1 MKNILICYN
10 ERTTE
15 EDKTSLENYFK
26 NDFFEGNS
34 EIACEFIYDKA
45 AFDGKK
51 QAIECNA
58 YDAIVVLCELTWE
71 GHTSAQ
77 LWGIELVQQELCL
90 NPHVFTPVLFVSLFS
105 QAEILQREPH
115 KKIIAAYALGY
126 HFIQLPIA
134 TKDDIDRFYCMER
147 VGTLE
152 KEDAYHFASRKAM
165 VQAIRHDVKN
175 TSESIEISRQRLL
188 KLLETA
194 AEGYQQRA
202 QEIKTKM
209 GVSPL
214 TVEDIIAI
222 CNEIEPWFVDEYT
235 RSSSS
240 EEGAN
245 TPKNYK
251 VLFLEDEKKLLNTL
265 KIEAKKQGIDILHY
279 TQTSKALKKIKQDE
293 SNEIKVVV
301 VDFRIWDKPEDYYNQ
316 RMLEPQ
322 GYRFIEKVV
331 AMGHYCV
338 FIALSELP
346 RMFQHRISSLSSI
359 LIVPE
364 NKQLVLSTPEQ
375 RANFIQKLH
384 YWAADTEEKLKVNAF
399 GSEKLFEFYKW
410 LLMQK
415 KTLKKIDAEAIKLIN
430 SFKNEINNNTTS
442 NVYKAPTTTEIL
454 NKITGYREEWNNIY
468 EGYPDDVYIKEWIGK
483 IVDRIK
489 NKGEL
494 VREIEIE
501 IREKLGVIKG
511 SEREKNIFNKIKE
524 KALIIGKN
532 IQSKIDDVY
541 NQLEDKEKVSIFNKL
556 EIEMRILNFIKDENT
571 FINKLIV
578 RRFAIYLYY
587 WIEEK
592 FEKYKIARV
601 NDFLINGKIDTNDA
615 TYKKPDNRITSKCLY
630 LTHKQGKKQGDKKG
644 KDIKSLQDIAL
655 TFEERIF
662 FRNNVP
668 DLYNEIK

>member
-1 MKNILICYN
+1 MIEKTLICLN
-10 ERTTE
+10 K
-15 EDKTSLENYFK
+15 DLKFLENYIK
-26 NDFFEGNS
+26 NDFFKKNPK
-34 EIACEFIYDKA
+34 IACEFVYDKA

-51 QAIECNA
+51 QAIENNA

-71 GHTSAQ
+71 GHTFAQ

-90 NPHVFTPVLFVSLFS
+90 SPHVFTPVLFVSLFS

-134 TKDDIDRFYCMER
+134 TEEDEDIDRFYHMER

-175 TSESIEISRQRLL
+175 TPESIEISRQRLL

-202 QEIKTKM
+202 EEIKPKLGET
-209 GVSPL
+209 SL
-214 TVEDIIAI
+214 TVKDIIAI

-235 RSSSS
+235 HPSSS

-251 VLFLEDEKKLLNTL
+251 VLFLEDEKNLLDNL
-265 KIEAKKQGIDILHY
+265 KIEAKGKIKIIHC
-279 TQTSKALKKIKQDE
+279 TQTSQALKKIEQDT

-301 VDFRIWDKPEDYYNQ
+301 VDFRIWDKPEDYYGQ

-322 GYRFIEKVV
+322 GYRFIENVV

-364 NKQLVLSTPEQ
+364 NKQLVLSTAEQ
-375 RANFIQKLH
+375 RANFIQKLC
-384 YWAADTEEKLKVNAF
+384 YWAADTEERLKVNAF

-415 KTLKKIDAEAIKLIN
+415 KEPEEIDIDAETIKLIN
-430 SFKNEINNNTTS
+430 SFKEIIGGDVGRIYEAKNFMNFPIFKDEYNSRTEWNLNGKSLSDDEYFDNWCKSVINRNNNRE
-442 NVYKAPTTTEIL
+442 NKGNLDEEIKQVL
-454 NKITGYREEWNNIY
+454 DIEKDNDVKNFYNLIPKRLREKIGYNFSDEQRE
-468 EGYPDDVYIKEWIGK
+468 K
-483 IVDRIK
+483 IVKIQKGKDKRTIDFEEDKSTFIIK
-489 NKGEL
+489 
-494 VREIEIE
+494 
-501 IREKLGVIKG
+501 
-511 SEREKNIFNKIKE
+511 
-524 KALIIGKN
+524 LII
-532 IQSKIDDVY
+532 
-541 NQLEDKEKVSIFNKL
+541 
-556 EIEMRILNFIKDENT
+556 
-571 FINKLIV
+571 

-587 WIEEK
+587 W
-592 FEKYKIARV
+592 FEKNNFKDKRITKL
-601 NDFLINGKIDTNDA
+601 NLFLQEGKIHKNA
-615 TYKKPDNRITSKCLY
+615 TDYPKTPDNRITSKCLF

-668 DLYNEIK
+668 DLYDKIK

>member
-45 AFDGKK
+45 AFDRKK
-51 QAIECNA
+51 QAIENNA

-134 TKDDIDRFYCMER
+134 TKDDMDRFYRMER

-175 TSESIEISRQRLL
+175 IPESIEISRRRLL
-188 KLLETA
+188 NFLETVS
-194 AEGYQQRA
+194 EGYKQRA
-202 QEIKTKM
+202 EEIKTKM
-209 GVSPL
+209 GASPL

-235 RSSSS
+235 HPSSS

-251 VLFLEDEKKLLNTL
+251 VLFLEDEANLLDDL
-265 KIEAKKQGIDILHY
+265 EKEAQGKIQIIHC
-279 TQTSKALKKIKQDE
+279 TQTSEALKKIEQDT

-331 AMGHYCV
+331 AMGHYCI

-364 NKQLVLSTPEQ
+364 NKQLVLSTPQQ
-375 RANFIQKLH
+375 RANFIQKLC
-384 YWAADTEEKLKVNAF
+384 YWAADTEERLKVNAF

-415 KTLKKIDAEAIKLIN
+415 KEPKEIDIDAETIKLIN
-430 SFKNEINNNTTS
+430 SFKEIIGGDVGRIYEAKNFMNFPIFKDEYNSRTEWNLNGKSLSDDEYFDNWCKSVINRNNNRE
-442 NVYKAPTTTEIL
+442 NKGNLDEEIKQVL
-454 NKITGYREEWNNIY
+454 DIEKDNDVKNFYNLIPKRLREKIGYNFSDEQRE
-468 EGYPDDVYIKEWIGK
+468 K
-483 IVDRIK
+483 IVKIQKGKDKRTIDFEEDKSTFIIK
-489 NKGEL
+489 
-494 VREIEIE
+494 
-501 IREKLGVIKG
+501 
-511 SEREKNIFNKIKE
+511 
-524 KALIIGKN
+524 LII
-532 IQSKIDDVY
+532 
-541 NQLEDKEKVSIFNKL
+541 
-556 EIEMRILNFIKDENT
+556 
-571 FINKLIV
+571 

-587 WIEEK
+587 W
-592 FEKYKIARV
+592 FEKNNFKDKRITKL
-601 NDFLINGKIDTNDA
+601 NLFLQEGKIHKNA
-615 TYKKPDNRITSKCLY
+615 TDYPKNPDNRITSKCLF

-644 KDIKSLQDIAL
+644 KDIKSLRDIAL

-668 DLYNEIK
+668 DLYDKIK

>member
-45 AFDGKK
+45 AFDRKK
-51 QAIECNA
+51 QAIENNA

-134 TKDDIDRFYCMER
+134 TKDDMARFYRMER

-175 TSESIEISRQRLL
+175 IPESIEISRRRLL
-188 KLLETA
+188 NFLETVS
-194 AEGYQQRA
+194 EGYKQRA
-202 QEIKTKM
+202 EEIKTKM
-209 GVSPL
+209 GASPL

-235 RSSSS
+235 HPSSS

-251 VLFLEDEKKLLNTL
+251 VLFLEDEANLLDVVEKEAQG
-265 KIEAKKQGIDILHY
+265 KIQIIHC
-279 TQTSKALKKIKQDE
+279 TQTSEALKKIEQDT

-331 AMGHYCV
+331 AMGHYCI

-364 NKQLVLSTPEQ
+364 NKQLVLSTPQQ
-375 RANFIQKLH
+375 RANFIQKLC
-384 YWAADTEEKLKVNAF
+384 YWAADTEERLKVNAF

-415 KTLKKIDAEAIKLIN
+415 KEPKEIDIDAETIKLIN
-430 SFKNEINNNTTS
+430 SFKEIIGGDVGRIYEAKNFMNFPIFKDEYNSRTEWNLNGKSLSDDEYFDNWCKSVINRNNNRE
-442 NVYKAPTTTEIL
+442 NKGNLDEEIKQVL
-454 NKITGYREEWNNIY
+454 DIEKDNDVKNFYNLIPKRLREKIGYNFSDEQRE
-468 EGYPDDVYIKEWIGK
+468 K
-483 IVDRIK
+483 IVKIQKGKDKRTIDFEEDKSTFIIK
-489 NKGEL
+489 
-494 VREIEIE
+494 
-501 IREKLGVIKG
+501 
-511 SEREKNIFNKIKE
+511 
-524 KALIIGKN
+524 LII
-532 IQSKIDDVY
+532 
-541 NQLEDKEKVSIFNKL
+541 
-556 EIEMRILNFIKDENT
+556 
-571 FINKLIV
+571 

-587 WIEEK
+587 W
-592 FEKYKIARV
+592 FEKNNFKDKRITKL
-601 NDFLINGKIDTNDA
+601 NLFLQEGKIHKNA
-615 TYKKPDNRITSKCLY
+615 TDYPKNPDNRITSKCLF

-644 KDIKSLQDIAL
+644 KDIKSLRDIAL

-668 DLYNEIK
+668 DLYDKIK

>member
-1 MKNILICYN
+1 MIKKTLICLN
-10 ERTTE
+10 E
-15 EDKTSLENYFK
+15 DLKFLENYFQK
-26 NDFFEGNS
+26 NFFEGNS

-45 AFDGKK
+45 AFDRKK
-51 QAIECNA
+51 QAIENNA

-71 GHTSAQ
+71 GHAFAQ

-134 TKDDIDRFYCMER
+134 TEDDMARFYRMER

-175 TSESIEISRQRLL
+175 TPESIEISRQRLL

-202 QEIKTKM
+202 EEIKTKM
-209 GVSPL
+209 EASPL

-235 RSSSS
+235 HPSSS
-240 EEGAN
+240 EEGS
-245 TPKNYK
+245 TPPKNYK

-279 TQTSKALKKIKQDE
+279 TQTSKALKKIEQDT

-301 VDFRIWDKPEDYYNQ
+301 VDFRIWDKPEDYYGQ

-375 RANFIQKLH
+375 RVHFIQKLC

-415 KTLKKIDAEAIKLIN
+415 EELEKIDTEAIKLIK
-430 SFKNEINNNTTS
+430 SFEKEINNNKS
-442 NVYKAPTTTEIL
+442 NIF
-454 NKITGYREEWNNIY
+454 
-468 EGYPDDVYIKEWIGK
+468 IKEFKETKELLESKSYKSEWKIEEKELSNKQYVEKWVEKIFENYWKEKVWTNLLKADIRNILESDGRGDDIIEKYFEEFKNINGKSDFNKHKEKIGESLEGVISIGK
-483 IVDRIK
+483 LK
-489 NKGEL
+489 
-494 VREIEIE
+494 
-501 IREKLGVIKG
+501 
-511 SEREKNIFNKIKE
+511 NKIKE
-524 KALIIGKN
+524 LN
-532 IQSKIDDVY
+532 Y
-541 NQLEDKEKVSIFNKL
+541 NEDRE
-556 EIEMRILNFIKDENT
+556 T
-571 FINKLIV
+571 FVNKLII

-587 WIEEK
+587 WIEKEFSEENLIK
-592 FEKYKIARV
+592 NHKIAAVNYFFIKYKFDK
-601 NDFLINGKIDTNDA
+601 NE
-615 TYKKPDNRITSKCLY
+615 TYKKPDNRITSKCLR
-630 LTHKQGKKQGDKKG
+630 LTPNTGRRT
-644 KDIKSLQDIAL
+644 INSLQDIAL
-655 TFEERIF
+655 TFEEVIF
-662 FRNNVP
+662 FRNNES
-668 DLYNEIK
+668 DLYDKIK

>member
-1 MKNILICYN
+1 MIKKTLICLN
-10 ERTTE
+10 E
-15 EDKTSLENYFK
+15 DLSFLENYFK
-26 NDFFEGNS
+26 NVFFEGNS
-34 EIACEFIYDKA
+34 KIACDFIYDKV
-45 AFDGKK
+45 AFDRKK
-51 QAIECNA
+51 QAIENNA
-58 YDAIVVLCELTWE
+58 YDVIVVLCEITWE

-90 NPHVFTPVLFVSLFS
+90 NPHIFTPVLFVSLFS
-105 QAEILQREPH
+105 QAQILQREPH

-134 TKDDIDRFYCMER
+134 TKDDMNRFYNMER

-175 TSESIEISRQRLL
+175 TPESIEISRQRLL

-202 QEIKTKM
+202 EEIKTKK
-209 GVSPL
+209 GASPL

-240 EEGAN
+240 EEGS
-245 TPKNYK
+245 TPPKNYK
-251 VLFLEDEKKLLNTL
+251 VLFLEDEKNLLDNL
-265 KIEAKKQGIDILHY
+265 KIEAKGKIEIIHS
-279 TQTSKALKKIKQDE
+279 TQTSEALKRIKQDE

-338 FIALSELP
+338 FIVLSELP
-346 RMFQHRISSLSSI
+346 KMFQHRISSLSPI
-359 LIVPE
+359 QIVPE
-364 NKQLVLSTPEQ
+364 NKQLVLSTAEQ

-384 YWAADTEEKLKVNAF
+384 YWAADTEERLKVNAF
-399 GSEKLFEFYKW
+399 GSQKLFEFYKW
-410 LLMQK
+410 LLMRK
-415 KTLKKIDAEAIKLIN
+415 EALEKIDDEAKNLIDNFKEIIGGDVGRIYEAKNFIGFPIFEEAYNNSKTEWNLNEKPLSDDEYIDNWCKSVINRNNNRENKGNLDEEIKQVLDIEKDNDVKNFYNLIPKRLREKIGYNFSDEQREKIVKIQKGKDKRTIDFEEDKTTFIIKLI
-430 SFKNEINNNTTS
+430 I
-442 NVYKAPTTTEIL
+442 
-454 NKITGYREEWNNIY
+454 
-468 EGYPDDVYIKEWIGK
+468 
-483 IVDRIK
+483 
-489 NKGEL
+489 
-494 VREIEIE
+494 
-501 IREKLGVIKG
+501 
-511 SEREKNIFNKIKE
+511 
-524 KALIIGKN
+524 
-532 IQSKIDDVY
+532 
-541 NQLEDKEKVSIFNKL
+541 
-556 EIEMRILNFIKDENT
+556 
-571 FINKLIV
+571 

-587 WIEEK
+587 W
-592 FEKYKIARV
+592 FEKNNFKDKRITKL
-601 NDFLINGKIDTNDA
+601 NLFLQEGKIHKNA
-615 TYKKPDNRITSKCLY
+615 TDYPKNPDNRITSKCLY

-655 TFEERIF
+655 TFEEVTF
-662 FRNNVP
+662 FRNKEP
-668 DLYNEIK
+668 DLYNKIK

>member
-1 MKNILICYN
+1 MIKKTLICLN
-10 ERTTE
+10 E
-15 EDKTSLENYFK
+15 DLKFLENYFQ
-26 NDFFEGNS
+26 NDFFKKNPK
-34 EIACEFIYDKA
+34 IVCEFIYDKA

-71 GHTSAQ
+71 GHAFAQ
-77 LWGIELVQQELCL
+77 LWGIELVQQEICL
-90 NPHVFTPVLFVSLFS
+90 NPHIFTPVLFVSLFS
-105 QAEILQREPH
+105 QVEILQWEPH

-134 TKDDIDRFYCMER
+134 TKDDMNRFYNIER

-202 QEIKTKM
+202 EEIKTKM

-235 RSSSS
+235 HPSSS

-251 VLFLEDEKKLLNTL
+251 VLFLEDEKNLLDNL
-265 KIEAKKQGIDILHY
+265 KIEAKGKIEIIHS
-279 TQTSKALKKIKQDE
+279 TQTSEALKEIDE
-293 SNEIKVVV
+293 DKRNEIKVVV
-301 VDFRIWDKPEDYYNQ
+301 VDFRIWDKPEDYYDQ

-364 NKQLVLSTPEQ
+364 NKQLVLSTPQQ
-375 RANFIQKLH
+375 RANFIQKLC
-384 YWAADTEEKLKVNAF
+384 YWAADTEERLKVNAF
-399 GSEKLFEFYKW
+399 GSEKIFEFYKW

-415 KTLKKIDAEAIKLIN
+415 KEPEEIDIDAETIKLIN

-442 NVYKAPTTTEIL
+442 NVYKAPTTIGIL
-454 NKITGYREEWNNIY
+454 NKITGYKEEWNNIY
-468 EGYPDDVYIKEWIGK
+468 EGYPDDVYIKEWIRKKLSQYNKDQIAQNIKRCPMGLVYDIK
-483 IVDRIK
+483 KFLNGGNDRAEEIF
-489 NKGEL
+489 GIF
-494 VREIEIE
+494 REINESNIPFEINN
-501 IREKLGVIKG
+501 IYDSVLTPDEK
-511 SEREKNIFNKIKE
+511 E
-524 KALIIGKN
+524 
-532 IQSKIDDVY
+532 
-541 NQLEDKEKVSIFNKL
+541 SIVEELKRNMK
-556 EIEMRILNFIKDENT
+556 ILNFIEDEDT

-587 WIEEK
+587 WIEKEFSEEDLIRK
-592 FEKYKIARV
+592 HKIAAVNYFLIKYKFDK
-601 NDFLINGKIDTNDA
+601 NE
-615 TYKKPDNRITSKCLY
+615 TYKKPDNRITSKCLR
-630 LTHKQGKKQGDKKG
+630 LTPNTGRRT
-644 KDIKSLQDIAL
+644 INTLQDIAL
-655 TFEERIF
+655 TFEEVIF

>member
-1 MKNILICYN
+1 MIKKTLICLN
-10 ERTTE
+10 E
-15 EDKTSLENYFK
+15 DLKFLENYFQ
-26 NDFFEGNS
+26 NDFFKENS
-34 EIACEFIYDKA
+34 DIIYEFVYDKA
-45 AFDGKK
+45 TFGRKK
-51 QAIECNA
+51 QAIENNA

-71 GHTSAQ
+71 GHTFAQ
-77 LWGIELVQQELCL
+77 LWGIELVQQAICL
-90 NPHVFTPVLFVSLFS
+90 NPHIFTPVLFVSLFS
-105 QAEILQREPH
+105 QAQILQREPH

-134 TKDDIDRFYCMER
+134 TKDDMDRFYRMER
-147 VGTLE
+147 VSTLE

-175 TSESIEISRQRLL
+175 TPENIEISRRRLL
-188 KLLETA
+188 NLLETVS
-194 AEGYQQRA
+194 EGYKQRA
-202 QEIKTKM
+202 EEIKTKLEET
-209 GVSPL
+209 PL
-214 TVEDIIAI
+214 IVKDIIAI

-235 RSSSS
+235 HPSSS

-251 VLFLEDEKKLLNTL
+251 VLFLEDEKNLLDNL
-265 KIEAKKQGIDILHY
+265 KIEAKGKIEIIHC
-279 TQTSKALKKIKQDE
+279 TQTSEALKEIDE
-293 SNEIKVVV
+293 DKRNEIKVVV
-301 VDFRIWDKPEDYYNQ
+301 VDFRIWDKPEDYYDQ

-375 RANFIQKLH
+375 RANFIQKLC
-384 YWAADTEEKLKVNAF
+384 YWAADTEEKLKFNAF

-410 LLMQK
+410 LLIQK
-415 KTLKKIDAEAIKLIN
+415 KELKKIDTEAIKLIN
-430 SFKNEINNNTTS
+430 NFKNKINNNTTS
-442 NVYKAPTTTEIL
+442 NVYEAPTTTGIL
-454 NKITGYREEWNNIY
+454 NTIKGYKEEWNNIY
-468 EGYPDDVYIKEWIGK
+468 EGYPNDVYIKEWIGK

-489 NKGEL
+489 NKGML
-494 VREIEIE
+494 DGNTKIN
-501 IREKLGVIKG
+501 IRGKLEGVVKRG
-511 SEREKNIFNKIKE
+511 SEREKNIFNKIEE
-524 KALIIGKN
+524 KALTIGKN

-541 NQLEDKEKVSIFNKL
+541 NQLEDKEGVSIFNKL
-556 EIEMRILNFIKDENT
+556 KNNMKILDFNEYKDT
-571 FINKLIV
+571 FINKLII

-615 TYKKPDNRITSKCLY
+615 TYKNPDNRITSKCLR
-630 LTHKQGKKQGDKKG
+630 LTPNTSRRT
-644 KDIKSLQDIAL
+644 INRLQDIAL
-655 TFEERIF
+655 TFEEVIF
-662 FRNNVP
+662 FRKVVP
-668 DLYNEIK
+668 DLYDKIK

>member
-1 MKNILICYN
+1 MIKKTLICLN
-10 ERTTE
+10 E
-15 EDKTSLENYFK
+15 DLKFLENYFQ
-26 NDFFEGNS
+26 NDFFKKNPK
-34 EIACEFIYDKA
+34 IVCEFIYDKA
-45 AFDGKK
+45 AFDRKK
-51 QAIECNA
+51 QAIENNA

-71 GHTSAQ
+71 GHTFAQ

-90 NPHVFTPVLFVSLFS
+90 NPHIFTPVLFVSLFS

-134 TKDDIDRFYCMER
+134 TKDDMNRFYNMER

-175 TSESIEISRQRLL
+175 TPENIEISRQRLL
-188 KLLETA
+188 NLLETVS
-194 AEGYQQRA
+194 EGYKQRA
-202 QEIKTKM
+202 EEIKTKLEET
-209 GVSPL
+209 PL
-214 TVEDIIAI
+214 TVKDIIAI

-235 RSSSS
+235 HPSSS

-251 VLFLEDEKKLLNTL
+251 VLFLEDEANLLDDL
-265 KIEAKKQGIDILHY
+265 EKEAQGKIQIIHC
-279 TQTSKALKKIKQDE
+279 TQTSKALKKIEQDT

-301 VDFRIWDKPEDYYNQ
+301 VDFRIWDKPEDYYGQ

-331 AMGHYCV
+331 AMGHYCI
-338 FIALSELP
+338 FITLSELP

-364 NKQLVLSTPEQ
+364 NKQLVLSTTEQ

-384 YWAADTEEKLKVNAF
+384 YWAADTEERLKVNAF

-415 KTLKKIDAEAIKLIN
+415 KEPEEIDIDAETIKLIN
-430 SFKNEINNNTTS
+430 SFKEIIGGDVGRIYEAKNFMNFPIFKDEYNSRTEWNLNEKSLSDDEYFDNWCKSVINRNNNRE
-442 NVYKAPTTTEIL
+442 NKGNLDEEIKQVL
-454 NKITGYREEWNNIY
+454 DIEKDNDVKNFYNLIPKRLREKIGYNFSDEQRE
-468 EGYPDDVYIKEWIGK
+468 K
-483 IVDRIK
+483 IVKIQKGKDKRTIDFEEDKSTFIIK
-489 NKGEL
+489 
-494 VREIEIE
+494 
-501 IREKLGVIKG
+501 
-511 SEREKNIFNKIKE
+511 
-524 KALIIGKN
+524 LII
-532 IQSKIDDVY
+532 
-541 NQLEDKEKVSIFNKL
+541 
-556 EIEMRILNFIKDENT
+556 
-571 FINKLIV
+571 

-587 WIEEK
+587 W
-592 FEKYKIARV
+592 FEKNNFKDKRITKL
-601 NDFLINGKIDTNDA
+601 NLFLQEGKIHKNA
-615 TYKKPDNRITSKCLY
+615 TDYPKNPDNRITSKCLF

-662 FRNNVP
+662 FRNNES
-668 DLYNEIK
+668 DLYDKIK

>member
-1 MKNILICYN
+1 MIKKTLICLN
-10 ERTTE
+10 E
-15 EDKTSLENYFK
+15 DLKFLENYFQ
-26 NDFFEGNS
+26 NDFFKKNPK
-34 EIACEFIYDKA
+34 IVCEFIYDKA

-51 QAIECNA
+51 RAIENNA

-71 GHTSAQ
+71 GHTFAQ
-77 LWGIELVQQELCL
+77 LWGIELVQQEICL
-90 NPHVFTPVLFVSLFS
+90 SPHVFTPVLFVSLFS

-134 TKDDIDRFYCMER
+134 TEEDEDIDRFYHMER

-175 TSESIEISRQRLL
+175 TPESIEISRQRLL

-202 QEIKTKM
+202 EEIKTKM
-209 GVSPL
+209 GASPL

-240 EEGAN
+240 EEGS
-245 TPKNYK
+245 TLPKNYK
-251 VLFLEDEKKLLNTL
+251 VLFLEDEKNLLDNL
-265 KIEAKKQGIDILHY
+265 KIEAKGKIKIIHC
-279 TQTSKALKKIKQDE
+279 TQTSQALKKIEQDT

-301 VDFRIWDKPEDYYNQ
+301 VDFRIWDKPEDYYHQ

-322 GYRFIEKVV
+322 GYRFIENVV

-384 YWAADTEEKLKVNAF
+384 YWAADTEERLKVNAF
-399 GSEKLFEFYKW
+399 GSEKLFEFYKR
-410 LLMQK
+410 LLMRK
-415 KTLKKIDAEAIKLIN
+415 KTLEKIDDEAKKLIE
-430 SFKNEINNNTTS
+430 SFENEINNNTTS
-442 NVYKAPTTTEIL
+442 NVYKAPTTIGIL
-454 NKITGYREEWNNIY
+454 NGIKGYKEEWNNIY
-468 EGYPDDVYIKEWIGK
+468 EGYPDDVYIKDWIGK
-483 IVDRIK
+483 IFDRIK
-489 NKGEL
+489 SKGKL
-494 VREIEIE
+494 VPEIEID
-501 IREKLGVIKG
+501 IRVKLGVIRNSG
-511 SEREKNIFNKIKE
+511 REKEIFCKIEKE
-524 KALIIGKN
+524 ALTIGEN

-541 NQLEDKEKVSIFNKL
+541 NQLDVKERASIFNELKNG
-556 EIEMRILNFIKDENT
+556 MRILNFIKDENT
-571 FINKLIV
+571 FIDKLIV

-601 NDFLINGKIDTNDA
+601 NDFLIKGKIEVDDNV
-615 TYKKPDNRITSKCLY
+615 YKKTGKTAPNNSCTSKGLR
-630 LTHKQGKKQGDKKG
+630 LTPKLGKT
-644 KDIKSLQDIAL
+644 INSLQDIAL
-655 TFEERIF
+655 TFEEVIF

-668 DLYNEIK
+668 NLYKKLI

>member
-1 MKNILICYN
+1 MIKKTLICLN
-10 ERTTE
+10 E
-15 EDKTSLENYFK
+15 DSKFLENYFK

-45 AFDGKK
+45 AFDRKK
-51 QAIECNA
+51 QAIENNA

-77 LWGIELVQQELCL
+77 LWGIELVQQALCL
-90 NPHVFTPVLFVSLFS
+90 NPHIFTPVLFVSLFS
-105 QAEILQREPH
+105 QAQILQREPH

-134 TKDDIDRFYCMER
+134 TKDDMDRFYRMER

-175 TSESIEISRQRLL
+175 TAESIEISRQRLL
-188 KLLETA
+188 NLLETA

-235 RSSSS
+235 HPSSS

-251 VLFLEDEKKLLNTL
+251 VLFLEDEANLLDDL
-265 KIEAKKQGIDILHY
+265 EKEAQGKIQIIHC
-279 TQTSKALKKIKQDE
+279 TQTSQALKKIEKDKN
-293 SNEIKVVV
+293 NEIKVVV
-301 VDFRIWDKPEDYYNQ
+301 VDFRIWDKPEDYYGQ

-375 RANFIQKLH
+375 RVHFIQKLH
-384 YWAADTEEKLKVNAF
+384 YWAADTEERLKVNAF

-415 KTLKKIDAEAIKLIN
+415 KVLEKEKIDTKAKKLIE
-430 SFKNEINNNTTS
+430 SFK
-442 NVYKAPTTTEIL
+442 K
-454 NKITGYREEWNNIY
+454 
-468 EGYPDDVYIKEWIGK
+468 
-483 IVDRIK
+483 
-489 NKGEL
+489 
-494 VREIEIE
+494 
-501 IREKLGVIKG
+501 
-511 SEREKNIFNKIKE
+511 
-524 KALIIGKN
+524 IIGKDVERIYEAKN
-532 IQSKIDDVY
+532 FMKFPIFKDEYNYIRTEWDLNEKSLSDDEYFDNWCKSVINRYREDRGNLDREIKQVFINGTTEDLRKFRDAVSGSVNKIEYNFSDEQREKIVKIQKGKDKRTIDFE
-541 NQLEDKEKVSIFNKL
+541 EDKPT
-556 EIEMRILNFIKDENT
+556 FIK
-571 FINKLIV
+571 KLII

-587 WIEEK
+587 W
-592 FEKYKIARV
+592 FEKNNFDKRITKL
-601 NDFLINGKIDTNDA
+601 NLFLQEGKIPEKA
-615 TYKKPDNRITSKCLY
+615 TDYPKNPDNRITSKCLF

-655 TFEERIF
+655 TFEEVIF

>member
-1 MKNILICYN
+1 MIKKTLICLN
-10 ERTTE
+10 E
-15 EDKTSLENYFK
+15 DLSFLENYFK
-26 NDFFEGNS
+26 NVFFEGNS
-34 EIACEFIYDKA
+34 KIACDFIYDKV
-45 AFDGKK
+45 AFDRKK
-51 QAIECNA
+51 QAIENNA
-58 YDAIVVLCELTWE
+58 YDAIVVLCEITWE

-90 NPHVFTPVLFVSLFS
+90 NPHIFTPVLFVSLFS
-105 QAEILQREPH
+105 QAQILQREPH

-134 TKDDIDRFYCMER
+134 TKDDMNRFYNMER

-175 TSESIEISRQRLL
+175 TPESIEISRQRLL

-202 QEIKTKM
+202 EEIKTKM
-209 GVSPL
+209 GASPL

-222 CNEIEPWFVDEYT
+222 CNEIEPWFVDEYI

-240 EEGAN
+240 EEGS
-245 TPKNYK
+245 TPPKNYK
-251 VLFLEDEKKLLNTL
+251 VLFLEDEKNLLDNL
-265 KIEAKKQGIDILHY
+265 KIEAKGKIEIIHS
-279 TQTSKALKKIKQDE
+279 TQTSEALKRIKQDE

-338 FIALSELP
+338 FIVLSELP
-346 RMFQHRISSLSSI
+346 KMFQHRISSLSPI
-359 LIVPE
+359 QIVPE
-364 NKQLVLSTPEQ
+364 NKQLVLSTAEQ

-384 YWAADTEEKLKVNAF
+384 YWAADIEERLKVNAF

-410 LLMQK
+410 LLMRK
-415 KTLKKIDAEAIKLIN
+415 EALEKIDDEAKNLIDNFKEIIGGDVGRIYEAKNFIGFPIFEEAYNNSKTEWNLNEKPLSDDEYIDNWCKSVINRNNNRENKGNLDEDIKQVLDIEKDNDVKNFYNLIPKRLREKIGYNFSDEQREKIVKIQKGKDKRTIDFEEDKTTFIIKLI
-430 SFKNEINNNTTS
+430 I
-442 NVYKAPTTTEIL
+442 
-454 NKITGYREEWNNIY
+454 
-468 EGYPDDVYIKEWIGK
+468 
-483 IVDRIK
+483 
-489 NKGEL
+489 
-494 VREIEIE
+494 
-501 IREKLGVIKG
+501 
-511 SEREKNIFNKIKE
+511 
-524 KALIIGKN
+524 
-532 IQSKIDDVY
+532 
-541 NQLEDKEKVSIFNKL
+541 
-556 EIEMRILNFIKDENT
+556 
-571 FINKLIV
+571 

-587 WIEEK
+587 W
-592 FEKYKIARV
+592 FEKNNFKDKRITKL
-601 NDFLINGKIDTNDA
+601 NLFLQEGKIHKNA
-615 TYKKPDNRITSKCLY
+615 TDYPKNPDNRITSKCLY

-655 TFEERIF
+655 AFEEVIF
-662 FRNNVP
+662 FRNKEP
-668 DLYNEIK
+668 DLYNKIK